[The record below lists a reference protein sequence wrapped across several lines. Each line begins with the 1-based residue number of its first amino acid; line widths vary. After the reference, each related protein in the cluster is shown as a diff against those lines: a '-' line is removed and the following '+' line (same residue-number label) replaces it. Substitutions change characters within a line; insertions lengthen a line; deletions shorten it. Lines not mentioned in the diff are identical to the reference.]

1 MATFNVTSVSERA
14 TLNAANRLV
23 NVTVMH
29 LETVFGNTGSLEI
42 PTGNF
47 EALAASEE
55 GKATL
60 REMLQAKADAL
71 DSPMSL

>member
-23 NVTVMH
+23 
-29 LETVFGNTGSLEI
+29 NTGSLEI